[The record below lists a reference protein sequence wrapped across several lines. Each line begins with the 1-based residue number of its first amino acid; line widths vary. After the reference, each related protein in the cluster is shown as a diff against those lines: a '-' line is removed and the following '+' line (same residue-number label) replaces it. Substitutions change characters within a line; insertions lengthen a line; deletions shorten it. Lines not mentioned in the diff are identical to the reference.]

1 MKIEFEIPD
10 KTMEK
15 YTKPLSMWHHW
26 RSSMSLSM
34 IIWAILKL
42 SAPTII
48 GWTLLWV
55 FFGIATTIMI
65 ILGLIK
71 RHCEKK
77 FYDGKKISLE
87 ELMHDGGYRG

>member
-55 FFGIATTIMI
+55 FFGIVDYSNKKSRCFYEITKQSFI
-65 ILGLIK
+65 IQ
-71 RHCEKK
+71 
-77 FYDGKKISLE
+77 
-87 ELMHDGGYRG
+87 